1 MRHQMHAPAAFVAVL
16 ALVSLLGAGCGD
28 TADDQPVQLADTG
41 TDGGIQYTDDCQ
53 FAQDGVCDEPANCEL
68 GTDSTDCRAAC
79 LQAGSHPYIGAA
91 CEFRGLTSDYQ
102 SPEQYPNAA
111 PSGGD
116 ATTTGWMDRRVSVTS
131 GQDDVDSAARHYR
144 VFVPDSYDPDTASPL
159 MITMPG
165 HRVSHF
171 AMSGGF
177 SMLHRAAMMN
187 DAIVVYAG
195 QEFRG
200 RWAWWSEWY
209 GSQMDSPP
217 DFCKQGTTD
226 NHPDYE
232 FIRKIVDD
240 LKNEYNID
248 MRRLW
253 LSGHSRGA
261 ALALTGAIDMP
272 DFIAGAVVQSGFLE
286 CGYLDAKLSSWDG
299 RHVPLVFVHG
309 VQDPDIPIDN
319 VFTPGTEP
327 SDPIVDQLKQV
338 GWTEGDNLRYYRLEN
353 LGHDWQPQL
362 TQQWWPFLAN
372 QPLPESALNSN

>member
-1 MRHQMHAPAAFVAVL
+1 MPDHPPTPLHLAAL
-16 ALVSLLGAGCGD
+16 ATLLVTAAACGGSD
-28 TADDQPVQLADTG
+28 GPTASLADTG
-41 TDGGIQYTDDCQ
+41 TDGGIQYSDECQ
-53 FAQDGVCDEPANCEL
+53 FANDGVCDEPANCDL
-68 GTDSTDCRAAC
+68 GTDSTDCRAEC
-79 LQAGSHPYIGAA
+79 LEAGPHPGVGAA
-91 CEFRGLTSDYQ
+91 CEYRDLTSGYEQ
-102 SPEQYPNAA
+102 PEQYPNAA

-116 ATTTGWMDRRVSVTS
+116 AKTTGWMDRKMVVSS
-131 GQDDVDSAARHYR
+131 GQDDVNEIERHYR
-144 VFVPDSYDPDTASPL
+144 IFVPDSYDPDTPSPL

-187 DAIVVYAG
+187 DAIIVYAG

-209 GSQMDSPP
+209 GSEMNNPP
-217 DFCKQGTTD
+217 GFCKQGTTD
-226 NHPDYE
+226 SHPDYE
-232 FIRKIVDD
+232 FIRGIVDE

-261 ALALTGAIDMP
+261 ALALMGAIDMP

-286 CGYLDAKLSSWDG
+286 CGYLEAKLSSWDG
-299 RHVPLVFVHG
+299 RYVPLVFVHG

-319 VFTPGTEP
+319 VFTSGTEP
-327 SDPIVDQLKQV
+327 SDPIVEQLKDV
-338 GWTEGDNLRYYRLEN
+338 GWTEGENLRYYRLEN

-362 TQQWWPFLAN
+362 TQQWWPFLAD
-372 QPLPESALNSN
+372 QPLPESALNSQ